1 MRGGSE
7 HLDRPVH
14 SDLPTKNAV
23 EIELDLCKISQ
34 QLCTEVHKCALS
46 TGGVNSASP
55 NYLALRRALSLRRAE
70 LGLTYEALAE
80 AAGLSRT
87 GVINLELGNRLG
99 SQPTW
104 FAVTKA
110 LDLPFSQLMEHL
122 EDQANG

>member
-1 MRGGSE
+1 MCGGGK
-7 HLDRPVH
+7 HLDRPVQ
-14 SDLPTKNAV
+14 SDLSTKNEV
-23 EIELDLCKISQ
+23 EIELDHRDISQ
-34 QLCTEVHKCALS
+34 QLCTVVHKCALS
-46 TGGVNSASP
+46 TGHVNSASP

-99 SQPTW
+99 SLPTW
-104 FAVTKA
+104 FAVAKA

-122 EDQANG
+122 EDPANG